1 MRYKI
6 QSLTD
11 IGRVRKSNQDYLG
24 YIENNEGCLFAIVCD
39 GMGGHAHGEL
49 ASKLAVEAFLKMFER
64 ETFLNKTDN
73 EINNWIRKSIKDIVQ
88 QMKDHV
94 EVFYETHDMGTTLTA
109 VLFIGKRAFVVNVGD
124 SRTYRMKNGQ
134 LSQITVD
141 QNLWNDKENGESK
154 KEEMKNILGH
164 RFNEMTYWKVLTS
177 ALGPNKNTK
186 IDTYLL
192 KDNKGTFVLTTDG
205 VHDYI
210 DSETFTE
217 ILNSKKRLK
226 SKAKEIIEFSMNNF
240 STDNLSLIIVE
251 MMGE

>member
-11 IGRVRKSNQDYLG
+11 IGRIRKSNQDSLG
-24 YIENNEGCLFAIVCD
+24 YAENNEGCLFAIICD

-49 ASKLAVEAFLKMFER
+49 ASKLAVDTFIKLFEK
-64 ETFLNKTDN
+64 ELFLNKSDAK
-73 EINNWIRKSIKDIVQ
+73 INQWLRDSIKAIIQ

-109 VLFIGKRAFVVNVGD
+109 VLFVGKKAFVVNIGD
-124 SRTYRMKNGQ
+124 SRTYQMKDKKLYQ
-134 LSQITVD
+134 VTVD
-141 QNLWNDKENGESK
+141 QNLWNDKENREK
-154 KEEMKNILGH
+154 RKEEIKNFLGP

-186 IDTYLL
+186 IDIYLIN
-192 KDNKGTFVLTTDG
+192 DNVGTFALTTDG

-217 ILNSKKRLK
+217 ILASKKRLK
-226 SKAKEIIEFSMNNF
+226 AKAKEIIEFALNNF
-240 STDNLSLIIVE
+240 STDNLSLIIVD

>member
-1 MRYKI
+1 MKYKI

-11 IGRVRKSNQDYLG
+11 IGRVRKSNQDFLG
-24 YIENNEGCLFAIVCD
+24 YTENNEGCLFAIVCD

-49 ASKLAVEAFLKMFER
+49 ASKLAVESFIKLFEK
-64 ETFLNKTDN
+64 ELFLNKSDE
-73 EINNWIRKSIKDIVQ
+73 EINQWLRDSIKTIIE

-109 VLFIGKRAFVVNVGD
+109 VLFVEKKAFVVNVGD
-124 SRTYRMKNGQ
+124 SRTYRLKDKKLQ
-134 LSQITVD
+134 QVTVD
-141 QNLWNDKENGESK
+141 QNLWNDKENREK
-154 KEEMKNILGH
+154 RKEEIKNFLGH

-186 IDTYLL
+186 IDTYLIN
-192 KDNKGTFVLTTDG
+192 DNVGTFVLTTDG

-217 ILNSKKRLK
+217 ILVSKKRLK
-226 SKAKEIIEFSMNNF
+226 SKAKEIIEFALNNF
-240 STDNLSLIIVE
+240 STDNLSLIIVD
-251 MMGE
+251 MMGK

>member
-11 IGRVRKSNQDYLG
+11 IGRVRKSNQDFLG
-24 YIENNEGCLFAIVCD
+24 YTENNEGCLFAIVCD
-39 GMGGHAHGEL
+39 GMGGHAYGEL
-49 ASKLAVEAFLKMFER
+49 ASKMAVETFIRLFEKS
-64 ETFLNKTDN
+64 TFLEKSDN
-73 EINNWIRKSIKDIVQ
+73 EINQWLRESVKQIIQ
-88 QMKDHV
+88 EMKNHV
-94 EVFYETHDMGTTLTA
+94 DVFFETNDMGTTLTA
-109 VLFIGKRAFVVNVGD
+109 VLFVEKKAFVINIGD
-124 SRTYRMKNGQ
+124 SRTYRIKDGK

-141 QNLWNDKENGESK
+141 QNLWNDKENREK
-154 KEEMKNILGH
+154 RKEEIKNHLGP

-192 KDNKGTFVLTTDG
+192 TDNVGTFVLTTDG

-210 DSETFTE
+210 DAETFTE
-217 ILNSKKRLK
+217 ILTSKRRLK
-226 SKAKEIIEFSMNNF
+226 AKAKEIIEYALNNF
-240 STDNLSLIIVE
+240 STDNLSLLIVE